1 MHGQSKIQN
10 QKFKITSPFP
20 GYSECTMGKQSRRR
34 PYRPYSHSFWGTLLW
49 VIPCMA
55 VLLFVGFI
63 AGRDVIAPRFLHPG
77 KMGTPTTRPVR
88 VLSPEEARLAAR
100 DEDSHVWTRGV
111 QPSDIPKLE
120 LSDENPRPRRRS
132 RRVTPA
138 EPATPVPA
146 VETPSTP
153 AAEPEQ
159 TDETEPPVTP
169 APENNDDSP
178 ETYIPQD

>member
-1 MHGQSKIQN
+1 
-10 QKFKITSPFP
+10 
-20 GYSECTMGKQSRRR
+20 MGKQSRRR

-49 VIPCMA
+49 VILSMA

-63 AGRDVIAPRFLHPG
+63 AGRDVIAPRFLEPG
-77 KMGTPTTRPVR
+77 KVGTPTTRPVR

-120 LSDENPRPRRRS
+120 PSEETPRPRRRS
-132 RRVTPA
+132 RPVKPA
-138 EPATPVPA
+138 EEPATPATATPDSTA
-146 VETPSTP
+146 ETPSNPATEPEQTGATTPPP
-153 AAEPEQ
+153 AAEPE
-159 TDETEPPVTP
+159 
-169 APENNDDSP
+169 NDDDDAP